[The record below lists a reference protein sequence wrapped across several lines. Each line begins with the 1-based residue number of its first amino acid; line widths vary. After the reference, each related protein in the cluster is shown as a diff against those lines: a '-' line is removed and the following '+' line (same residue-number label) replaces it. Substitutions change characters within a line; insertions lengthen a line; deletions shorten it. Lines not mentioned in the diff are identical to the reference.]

1 MKKFFLFQVNLSD
14 EQYENAEIKNKY
26 LDIIM
31 KPTQESIRSAVGL
44 YEMVAEIDAED
55 LDQVFQIGNIGP
67 EENIKRLKPMHSVS
81 VGDVILDDKGNAS
94 FVDSYGFG
102 SVSFEG
108 A

>member
-1 MKKFFLFQVNLSD
+1 MRKFYLFQVNLSD
-14 EQYENAEIKNKY
+14 EQYENIELREKY

-31 KPTQESIRSAVGL
+31 KPRVESVRSAEAM

-55 LDQVFQIGNIGP
+55 LDGVFQIGNIGP

-81 VGDVILDDKGNAS
+81 VGDVILDDKGNANY
-94 FVDSYGFG
+94 VDCFGFG
-102 SVSFEG
+102 TVTFG